1 MHLVRVGY
9 SVGCGVGIKEGA
21 PDGTGVTVGT
31 GLIEGA
37 GVGTGV
43 GKGQIPVPVPDP
55 CVSTPQGGV
64 SPAHIVPE
72 NAEVISTLECRHQPK
87 SWLKAEA

>member
-1 MHLVRVGY
+1 LHLVRVGY
-9 SVGCGVGIKEGA
+9 WLGRGVGTRVGIDE
-21 PDGTGVTVGT
+21 GTGVTVGT
-31 GLIEGA
+31 GEIEGA

-43 GKGQIPVPVPDP
+43 GKGQIPVPDPEP

-64 SPAHIVPE
+64 ADSHIVPE

>member
-1 MHLVRVGY
+1 MGEEVGAE
-9 SVGCGVGIKEGA
+9 VGEGVGALLGA
-21 PDGTGVTVGT
+21 VVF
-31 GLIEGA
+31 

-43 GKGQIPVPVPDP
+43 GKGQIPVPDPDP